1 MQTFMPHKSFRESAE
16 CLDMKRLGKQ
26 RVEVLIL
33 LKSMLGN
40 TPTKGWKNH
49 PAREMWRGH
58 ENALALYGMVVCEV
72 WLERGY
78 KDTCWGKINAYYDK
92 SKPTT
97 MPSWF
102 GMTDLHTS
110 HKSNLIRKNP
120 DHYKQLW
127 PDIPDNIPYV
137 WSTNKVSISA

>member
-26 RVEVLIL
+26 RVEVLQL
-33 LKSMLGN
+33 LNSFHK
-40 TPTKGWKNH
+40 TDYKGWKNH

-78 KDTCWGKINAYYDK
+78 KDTCWAKINAYYDK

>member
-1 MQTFMPHKSFRESAE
+1 MQTFLPHKSFRESAE

-26 RVEVLIL
+26 RVEVLQL
-33 LKSMLGN
+33 LNSFHKPN
-40 TPTKGWKNH
+40 YKGWKNH

-78 KDTCWGKINAYYDK
+78 KDTCWNKINAFYDA
-92 SKPTT
+92 SKPIVI
-97 MPSWF
+97 PKWVGNEQF
-102 GMTDLHTS
+102 HLS

-137 WSTNKVSISA
+137 WFK

>member
-1 MQTFMPHKSFRESAE
+1 MQTFLPHKSFRESAE

-26 RVEVLIL
+26 RVEVLQL
-33 LKSMLGN
+33 LNSFHKPN
-40 TPTKGWKNH
+40 YKGWKNH
-49 PAREMWRGH
+49 PAREMWRGY

-92 SKPTT
+92 SKPTI

-102 GMTDLHTS
+102 GMQDLHTS

-120 DHYKQLW
+120 IYYKELW
-127 PDIPDNIPYV
+127 PDIPDNIEYIWP
-137 WSTNKVSISA
+137 TRIAAIS

>member
-1 MQTFMPHKSFRESAE
+1 MQTFLPYSDFKESAQ

-26 RVEVLIL
+26 RVEVLQL
-33 LKSMLGN
+33 LNSFHK
-40 TPTKGWKNH
+40 PDYKGWKNH
-49 PAREMWRGH
+49 PAREMWRGY
-58 ENALALYGMVVCEV
+58 ENALALYGMVVCEA

>member
-1 MQTFMPHKSFRESAE
+1 MQSFLPIPDFRESAK

-78 KDTCWGKINAYYDK
+78 KDTCWAKINAYYDK
-92 SKPTT
+92 SKPTII
-97 MPSWF
+97 PSWF
-102 GMTDLHTS
+102 GNEAFHLS
-110 HKSNLIRKNP
+110 HKSNLIRKNSIY
-120 DHYKQLW
+120 YKQLW
-127 PDIPDNIPYV
+127 PDIPDDIPYV
-137 WSTNKVSISA
+137 WFK

>member
-1 MQTFMPHKSFRESAE
+1 MQTFLPFVNFRESAQ

-26 RVEVLIL
+26 RVEVLQL
-33 LKSMLGN
+33 LNSFHK
-40 TPTKGWKNH
+40 TDYKGWKNH

-72 WLERGY
+72 WQERGY

-92 SKPTT
+92 SKPTI
-97 MPSWF
+97 MPPWL
-102 GMTDLHTS
+102 GMTDLHIS

-120 DHYKQLW
+120 NYYKQYW
-127 PDIPDNIPYV
+127 PDVPDNIEYV
-137 WSTNKVSISA
+137 WPTNKVSISA

>member
-1 MQTFMPHKSFRESAE
+1 MQTFLPYSDFRESAQ

-26 RVEVLIL
+26 RVEVLPL
-33 LKSMLGN
+33 LNSFHK
-40 TPTKGWKNH
+40 TDYKGWKNH